1 MTSLEYF
8 TSHKE
13 STPSGPPV
21 RQLRRRYIVA
31 LSLIAL
37 LIVISQ
43 IALQSLIA
51 DKVRDPDTVEIA
63 RWISTAFL
71 IVTLIVLALEA
82 FLVFAPASSRMKHDS
97 RKLAEHEQDLNRMF
111 DASPT
116 ALLMVD
122 MSSLMILRANQKA
135 VDLVGVDN
143 EKLLQQSL
151 KDLLYDGYQ
160 TNRAFFEKLH
170 GNVTLDEF
178 EITMLNASE
187 NVVESLV
194 SSRVVRFDG
203 RLAHVL
209 GFTSMNELRVAQQG
223 HEYYATYDE
232 LTGLVNRRTGMTF
245 LEKAMARSWRE
256 SNPVSIIYANL
267 DALKIANSTYGQ
279 AEGDQLIRAAANIMT
294 GLVRSSDFAVR
305 FGDEDFLIIL
315 PSCPSLNARRIVEN
329 LERLLKSIKGESS
342 RKAVYTIKCGVATFA
357 EDKHN
362 SPDELVAEARQ
373 EMQQGQQTSK
383 YH

>member
-1 MTSLEYF
+1 MTSLEQF
-8 TSHKE
+8 ISHKE
-13 STPSGPPV
+13 SVPSGPPV
-21 RQLRRRYIVA
+21 RLLRRRYVVA
-31 LSLIAL
+31 LSIIAL
-37 LIVISQ
+37 LIIVSQ

-51 DKVRDPDTVEIA
+51 DKIRDPDTVEIT
-63 RWISTAFL
+63 RWVSIAFL

-82 FLVFAPASSRMKHDS
+82 FLVFAPASKRMKNDS
-97 RKLAEHEQDLNRMF
+97 KKLIEREQDLHRMF

-122 MSSLMILRANQKA
+122 MNSLMILRANQKA
-135 VDLVGVDN
+135 MELTGLDTSN
-143 EKLLQQSL
+143 LLQRTL
-151 KDLLYDGYQ
+151 KDLLYDGYK
-160 TNRAFFEKLH
+160 TNRTFFDKLQSH
-170 GNVTLDEF
+170 VTLDEF

-194 SSRVVRFDG
+194 SSRIVQYDS
-203 RLAHVL
+203 RLVYVL
-209 GFTSMNELRVAQQG
+209 GFTSMNELRDAQQN

-305 FGDEDFLIIL
+305 FGDEDFLLIL

-362 SPDELVAEARQ
+362 SPDELIAEAKQ